1 MIETGLGPSTHLHR
15 LVHIVVTMV
24 TSLAVLL
31 VVTMQRPLTI
41 AKFEMV
47 KTTLIH
53 ASLKLKL
60 INSIFIWKTTPPPK
74 KNQKHTH
81 KHTPLEAN
89 VPHWS
94 PPPNLTLFKSR
105 LYIRWLSTQLTYCS
119 IFKFYT
125 CKFKQISLFLKD

>member
-60 INSIFIWKTTPPPK
+60 INSIFIWKTTPPPLK
-74 KNQKHTH
+74 KNQKHTQTH
-81 KHTPLEAN
+81 SIRGQCPTL
-89 VPHWS
+89 V
-94 PPPNLTLFKSR
+94 PPPPIWLYSNLGYILGGCLLNSHTAVYLNSIPVNSNKYLF
-105 LYIRWLSTQLTYCS
+105 
-119 IFKFYT
+119 F
-125 CKFKQISLFLKD
+125 